1 MNGLSLP
8 SYLASSRRLETPFI
22 DLKID
27 PMPTAEQAGL
37 LARGI
42 TDALVEVVGKRR
54 EVTAVRIDG
63 SAVSSGP

>member
-1 MNGLSLP
+1 
-8 SYLASSRRLETPFI
+8 LETPFI

-54 EVTAVRIDG
+54 EVTVVRIDG
-63 SAVSSGP
+63 SAAILWTIGRDLARRPPIWT